1 MQNLIIIK
9 GKYKEW
15 IIKSFLTIIQIT
27 INLFGG
33 ILEPNS

>member
-9 GKYKEW
+9 GKYKEL
-15 IIKSFLTIIQIT
+15 IIFFLAIIQIT

-33 ILEPNS
+33 ILVPDS